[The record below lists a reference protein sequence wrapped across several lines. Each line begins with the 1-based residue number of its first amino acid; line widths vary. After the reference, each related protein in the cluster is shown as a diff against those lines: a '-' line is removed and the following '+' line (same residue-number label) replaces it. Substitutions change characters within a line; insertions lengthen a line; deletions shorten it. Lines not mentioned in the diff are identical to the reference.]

1 MEGKILYGGYCMNL
15 ALRKLAMIEK
25 DFIAREEAA
34 KIDGY
39 TSCPIDR
46 DFKEK
51 ISRVLDQ
58 VRYI

>member
-1 MEGKILYGGYCMNL
+1 MNL
-15 ALRKLAMIEK
+15 AYRKLAMIEK

-34 KIDGY
+34 KLDGY

-51 ISRVLDQ
+51 ITKLLDQ
-58 VRYI
+58 VRYL